1 MGITMPGITFIEG
14 LRAGL
19 LRAMEVDPSVILLG
33 EDILDPYG
41 GAFKVTKGL
50 STKFP
55 DRVFTT
61 PISEAS
67 IAGVAIGM
75 ALRGMRPIA
84 EFMFG
89 DFITLAADQIVNH
102 AAKFIGMYSDQTN
115 LSMVLRT
122 PVGGGRG
129 YGPTHSQS
137 LEKMFLG
144 LPLFHILAPSH
155 FVHPGEILKQAIS
168 GDYPALFLENK
179 LLYPELL
186 KLETQEGAI
195 TRTVHFDKHAYP
207 IVVLSNFSDNRKAD
221 IVIVAYGGTSR
232 LLELILNQLAE
243 EEIWITACLPVCLSP
258 LPIKQIQDMTE
269 GIGKIL
275 VIEEASPVFGWS
287 AEITAALYDA
297 HAGKLDGPI
306 LRVGAE
312 NTVIPASRP
321 LEEKVL
327 VSEEKIKSAV
337 FEVMGW

>member
-1 MGITMPGITFIEG
+1 VPGFTFLEG

-19 LRAMEVDPSVILLG
+19 LQVMEMDPNVVLLG

-41 GAFKVTKGL
+41 GAFKATKGL

-61 PISEAS
+61 PISEAA
-67 IAGVAIGM
+67 IAGVAVGM

-102 AAKFIGMYSDQTN
+102 AAKYVGMYSDQIK

-144 LPLFHILAPSH
+144 LPMFHILAPSH
-155 FVHPGEILKQAIS
+155 FVHPGEILAQAIS
-168 GDYPALFLENK
+168 GDYPTLFLENK

-186 KLETQEGAI
+186 EIETHMGAL
-195 TRTVHFDKHAYP
+195 TRTVSFDQHDYP
-207 IVVLSNFSDNRKAD
+207 VVMLSNFQDNRKAD
-221 IVIVAYGGTSR
+221 IAVITYGGNSR
-232 LLELILNQLAE
+232 LVGPILKQLAE

-258 LPIKQIQDMTE
+258 SPSNIIQEMTE
-269 GIGKIL
+269 GIGKIV
-275 VIEEASPVFGWS
+275 VIEEGSPLFGWS
-287 AEITAALYDA
+287 SEITAALYDV

-306 LRVGAE
+306 LRIGAE
-312 NTVIPASRP
+312 NSVIPASKP

-327 VSEEKIKSAV
+327 VSKEKIMSAMV
-337 FEVMGW
+337 EVMGW

>member
-1 MGITMPGITFIEG
+1 MPGLTFIQG
-14 LRAGL
+14 LRTGL
-19 LRAMEVDPSVILLG
+19 IQAMEMDPNVILLG

-50 STKFP
+50 STRFP

-67 IAGVAIGM
+67 IAGVTVGM
-75 ALRGMRPIA
+75 SLRGMRPIA

-102 AAKFIGMYSDQTN
+102 AAKYIGMYGDQMK
-115 LSMVLRT
+115 LPMVLRT

-144 LPLFHILAPSH
+144 LPMFHILAPTH
-155 FVHPGEILKQAIS
+155 FVHPGEILIQAIF
-168 GDYPALFLENK
+168 GGYPTLFLENK
-179 LLYPELL
+179 LLYPEYL
-186 KLETQEGAI
+186 KLDTQAGSV
-195 TRTVHFDKHAYP
+195 TRTVHFDKHNYP
-207 IVVLSNFSDNRKAD
+207 IVVLSNFSDNRKGD
-221 IVIVAYGGTSR
+221 IAIIAYGGMSR

-243 EEIWITACLPVCLSP
+243 EEIWTTVCLPVCLSP
-258 LPIKQIQDMTE
+258 FPMKQIQDLTE
-269 GIGKIL
+269 GIGRII
-275 VIEEASPVFGWS
+275 VIEEASPMFGWS
-287 AEITAALYDA
+287 SEVTASLYET

-306 LRVGAE
+306 LRIGAE
-312 NTVIPASRP
+312 NSVIPASKP

-327 VSEEKIKSAV
+327 VSRERILSAV
-337 FEVMGW
+337 FEVIAW

>member
-1 MGITMPGITFIEG
+1 MDSH
-14 LRAGL
+14 A
-19 LRAMEVDPSVILLG
+19 VLLG

-50 STKFP
+50 STRFP

-67 IAGVAIGM
+67 IAGLAVGM

-102 AAKFIGMYSDQTN
+102 AAKYIGMYSDQIK

-144 LPLFHILAPSH
+144 LPMFHVLAPSH
-155 FVHPGEILKQAIS
+155 FVHPGEILVQAIA
-168 GDYPALFLENK
+168 GGYPALYLENK

-186 KLETQEGAI
+186 KLEQQMGSI
-195 TRTVHFDKHAYP
+195 QRTVQFDKHNYP
-207 IVVLSNFSDNRKAD
+207 VVKLSNFSDNRKAD
-221 IVIVAYGGTSR
+221 IALVTYGGMSR
-232 LLELILNQLAE
+232 LLGPILNRLAE
-243 EEIWITACLPVCLSP
+243 EEIWATACLPVCLSP
-258 LPIKQIQDMTE
+258 LPVSLIQDMTE

-275 VIEEASPVFGWS
+275 VIEEASPMFGWS
-287 AEITAALYDA
+287 SEVTTALYEA
-297 HAGKLDGPI
+297 HAAKLDGPI
-306 LRVGAE
+306 LRVGAA
-312 NTVIPASRP
+312 NSVIPASKP

-327 VSEEKIKSAV
+327 VSEEKILSAIV
-337 FEVMGW
+337 EVMAW

>member
-1 MGITMPGITFIEG
+1 MDT
-14 LRAGL
+14 
-19 LRAMEVDPSVILLG
+19 DPNAILLG

-67 IAGVAIGM
+67 IAGVAVGM

-102 AAKFIGMYSDQTN
+102 AAKYIGMYSDQIK

-144 LPLFHILAPSH
+144 LPMFHIVAPSH
-155 FVHPGEILKQAIS
+155 FVHPGEVLVQAIS
-168 GDYPALFLENK
+168 GGYPTLFLENK
-179 LLYPELL
+179 LLYPEAL
-186 KLETQEGAI
+186 KLESQMGPI
-195 TRTVHFDKHAYP
+195 RRTAQIDEHNYP
-207 IVVLSNFSDNRKAD
+207 VISLSNFSDNRQAD
-221 IVIVAYGGTSR
+221 IAIVAYGGMSR
-232 LLELILNQLAE
+232 LVGQVLNRLAE
-243 EEIWITACLPVCLSP
+243 EEIWVTACLPTCLSP
-258 LPIKQIQDMTE
+258 LPINLIRDMTK
-269 GIGKIL
+269 GIRKIL
-275 VIEEASPVFGWS
+275 VIEEASPAFGWS
-287 AEITAALYDA
+287 SEVTAALYDA
-297 HAGKLDGPI
+297 YAGKLDGPI
-306 LRVGAE
+306 LRIGAADS
-312 NTVIPASRP
+312 VIPASKP

-327 VSEEKIKSAV
+327 VSEEKILSAV
-337 FEVMGW
+337 VEVMAW

>member
-1 MGITMPGITFIEG
+1 
-14 LRAGL
+14 
-19 LRAMEVDPSVILLG
+19 MERDSNAVLLG

-55 DRVFTT
+55 QRVFTT

-67 IAGVAIGM
+67 IAGLAVGM

-102 AAKFIGMYSDQTN
+102 AAKYIGMYNDQIK

-144 LPLFHILAPSH
+144 LPMFHILAPSH
-155 FVHPGEILKQAIS
+155 FVHPGEILVQAMS
-168 GDYPALFLENK
+168 EGYPTLYLENK
-179 LLYPELL
+179 LLYPEVL
-186 KLETQEGAI
+186 KLEQQFGVI
-195 TRTVHFDKHAYP
+195 NRTVYFDGHKYP
-207 IVVLSNFSDNRKAD
+207 VVALSNFPDNRKAD
-221 IVIVAYGGTSR
+221 VAIVAYGGTSR
-232 LLELILNQLAE
+232 LLGPILNKLAE
-243 EEIWITACLPVCLSP
+243 EEIWITACLPVLLSP
-258 LPIKQIQDMTE
+258 LPINLLRDMTE
-269 GIGKIL
+269 GIKRIL
-275 VIEEASPVFGWS
+275 VIEEASPAFGWGS
-287 AEITAALYDA
+287 EVTAALYDA

-306 LRVGAE
+306 QRIGAA
-312 NTVIPASRP
+312 NSVIPASKP

-327 VSEEKIKSAV
+327 VSEEKILSTV
-337 FEVMGW
+337 FEVMAW

>member
-1 MGITMPGITFIEG
+1 M
-14 LRAGL
+14 
-19 LRAMEVDPSVILLG
+19 DPHTVLLG

-41 GAFKVTKGL
+41 GAFKATKGL
-50 STKFP
+50 STNFP

-67 IAGVAIGM
+67 IAGLAVGM

-102 AAKFIGMYSDQTN
+102 AAKYIGMYSDQIQ

-144 LPLFHILAPSH
+144 LPMFHILAPSH
-155 FVHPGEILKQAIS
+155 FVHPGDVLVQAVT
-168 GDYPALFLENK
+168 GGYPTLYLENK
-179 LLYPELL
+179 LLYPESL
-186 KLETQEGAI
+186 KLEPQMGVI
-195 TRTVHFDKHAYP
+195 QRTVYFDEHKFP
-207 IVVLSNFSDNRKAD
+207 VVKLSNFSDNRKAD
-221 IVIVAYGGTSR
+221 IAIVTYGGMSR
-232 LLELILNQLAE
+232 LVGPILNRLAE
-243 EEIWITACLPVCLSP
+243 EEIWATACLPVCLSP
-258 LPIKQIQDMTE
+258 LPVHLIQDMTE

-287 AEITAALYDA
+287 SEVTTALYEA
-297 HAGKLDGPI
+297 HAGKLDRPI
-306 LRVGAE
+306 VRIGAA
-312 NTVIPASRP
+312 NSVIPASKP

-327 VSEEKIKSAV
+327 VSEEKILSAIV
-337 FEVMGW
+337 EVMA

>member
-1 MGITMPGITFIEG
+1 MDSN
-14 LRAGL
+14 A
-19 LRAMEVDPSVILLG
+19 VLLG

-55 DRVFTT
+55 QRVFTT

-67 IAGVAIGM
+67 IAGLAVGM

-102 AAKFIGMYSDQTN
+102 AAKYVGMYSDQIK

-144 LPLFHILAPSH
+144 LPMFHILAPSH
-155 FVHPGEILKQAIS
+155 FVHPGEILIQALS
-168 GDYPALFLENK
+168 GGYPTLYLENK

-186 KLETQEGAI
+186 KLEPQIGSI
-195 TRTVHFDKHAYP
+195 KRTVHFDEHHYP
-207 IVVLSNFSDNRKAD
+207 VVVLSNFPDERKAD
-221 IVIVAYGGTSR
+221 IGIVAYGGISR
-232 LLELILNQLAE
+232 LLGPVLNQLADE
-243 EEIWITACLPVCLSP
+243 EVWVTVCLPVSLSP
-258 LPIKQIQDMTE
+258 LPINLIQDMTE
-269 GIGKIL
+269 GINRIL
-275 VIEEASPVFGWS
+275 VIEESSPLFGWS
-287 AEITAALYDA
+287 SEVTAALYDA

-306 LRVGAE
+306 LRIGAE
-312 NTVIPASRP
+312 NSVIPASKP

-327 VSEEKIKSAV
+327 VSEEKILSAV
-337 FEVMGW
+337 FEVMAW

>member
-1 MGITMPGITFIEG
+1 
-14 LRAGL
+14 
-19 LRAMEVDPSVILLG
+19 MEKDPNAVLLG

-67 IAGVAIGM
+67 IAGLSVGM

-89 DFITLAADQIVNH
+89 DFVTLAADQIVNH
-102 AAKFIGMYSDQTN
+102 AAKYIGMYSDQIK

-144 LPLFHILAPSH
+144 LPMFHILAPSH
-155 FVHPGEILKQAIS
+155 FVHPGEILVQAIS
-168 GDYPALFLENK
+168 GGYPTLYLENK
-179 LLYPELL
+179 LLYPETL
-186 KLETQEGAI
+186 KLEGQMGVI
-195 TRTVHFDKHAYP
+195 HRTVQFDEHNYP
-207 IVVLSNFSDNRKAD
+207 VVALSNFPDNRKAD
-221 IVIVAYGGTSR
+221 IAIVAYGGISR
-232 LLELILNQLAE
+232 VLGSILNKLAE
-243 EEIWITACLPVCLSP
+243 EEIWITACLPVSLSP
-258 LPIKQIQDMTE
+258 LPINLIREMTA
-269 GIGKIL
+269 GVKKIL
-275 VIEEASPVFGWS
+275 VIEEASTLFGWS
-287 AEITAALYDA
+287 SEVTAALYEA

-306 LRVGAE
+306 LRIGAE
-312 NTVIPASRP
+312 SSVIPASKP

-327 VSEEKIKSAV
+327 VSEEKILSAV
-337 FEVMGW
+337 FEVMAW

>member
-1 MGITMPGITFIEG
+1 LEG

-19 LRAMEVDPSVILLG
+19 FQAMEMDPHAVLLG

-67 IAGVAIGM
+67 IAGLAVGM

-102 AAKFIGMYSDQTN
+102 AAKYIGMYSDQIK

-122 PVGGGRG
+122 AVGGGRG

-144 LPLFHILAPSH
+144 LPMFHVLAPSH
-155 FVHPGEILKQAIS
+155 FVHPGEVLVQAITA
-168 GDYPALFLENK
+168 GYPTLYLENK
-179 LLYPELL
+179 LLYPEPL
-186 KLETQEGAI
+186 KLEPQMGVLQ
-195 TRTVHFDKHAYP
+195 RTVYFDEHKFP
-207 IVVLSNFSDNRKAD
+207 VVKLSNFSDNRKAD
-221 IVIVAYGGTSR
+221 IAIVTYGGMSR
-232 LLELILNQLAE
+232 LIGPILNRLAE
-243 EEIWITACLPVCLSP
+243 EEIWATACLPVCLSP
-258 LPIKQIQDMTE
+258 LPVQLVQDMTE
-269 GIGKIL
+269 GIRKIL

-287 AEITAALYDA
+287 SEVTTALYEA

-306 LRVGAE
+306 LRIGAA
-312 NTVIPASRP
+312 NSVIPASKP

-327 VSEEKIKSAV
+327 VSEEKILSAIV
-337 FEVMGW
+337 EVMA

>member
-1 MGITMPGITFIEG
+1 
-14 LRAGL
+14 
-19 LRAMEVDPSVILLG
+19 MEKDSNAVVLG

-50 STKFP
+50 STNFP

-67 IAGVAIGM
+67 IAGLAVGM

-102 AAKFIGMYSDQTN
+102 AAKYIGMYSDQIK
-115 LSMVLRT
+115 LSLVLRT

-144 LPLFHILAPSH
+144 LPMFHILAPSH
-155 FVHPGEILKQAIS
+155 FVHPGEILAHAIS
-168 GDYPALFLENK
+168 TGYPTLYLENK
-179 LLYPELL
+179 LLYPEVL
-186 KLETQEGAI
+186 KLEQQDGAI
-195 TRTVHFDKHAYP
+195 HRTVYLDEHNYP
-207 IVVLSNFSDNRKAD
+207 VVALSNFPDNRKAD
-221 IVIVAYGGTSR
+221 IAVITYGGISR
-232 LLELILNQLAE
+232 LLGSILNKLAE
-243 EEIWITACLPVCLSP
+243 EEIWVTACLPVSLSP
-258 LPIKQIQDMTE
+258 LPIHLIRSLTE
-269 GIGKIL
+269 GIKKIL
-275 VIEEASPVFGWS
+275 VIEESSPAFGWGS
-287 AEITAALYDA
+287 EVTSALYDA

-306 LRVGAE
+306 LRMGAA
-312 NTVIPASRP
+312 NSVIPASKP

-327 VSEEKIKSAV
+327 VSEEKILSTV
-337 FEVMGW
+337 FEVMAW

>member
-1 MGITMPGITFIEG
+1 MPGLTFLEG

-19 LRAMEVDPSVILLG
+19 FQVMETDPNAIVLG

-67 IAGVAIGM
+67 IAGVSVGM
-75 ALRGMRPIA
+75 ALRGMHPIA

-89 DFITLAADQIVNH
+89 DFVTLAADQIVNH
-102 AAKFIGMYSDQTN
+102 AAKYIGMYSDQIK

-144 LPLFHILAPSH
+144 LPMFHILAPSH
-155 FVHPGEILKQAIS
+155 FVHPGEVLIQAIS
-168 GDYPALFLENK
+168 GGYPTLYLENK
-179 LLYPELL
+179 LLYTELL
-186 KLETQEGAI
+186 KLEPQIGSI
-195 TRTVHFDKHAYP
+195 YRTVYFDEHNYP
-207 IVVLSNFSDNRKAD
+207 VVVLSNFPDDRQAD
-221 IVIVAYGGTSR
+221 IAMVTYGGNSR
-232 LLELILNQLAE
+232 LVEPILNKLAE
-243 EEIWITACLPVCLSP
+243 EEVWIKACLPVCLSP
-258 LPIKQIQDMTE
+258 LPLNLIQHVTK
-269 GIGKIL
+269 GTGKIL
-275 VIEEASPVFGWS
+275 VIEEASPMFGWS
-287 AEITAALYDA
+287 SEVTAALYDA
-297 HAGKLDGPI
+297 HAGNLDGPI
-306 LRVGAE
+306 LRLGAE
-312 NTVIPASRP
+312 NSVIPASKP

-327 VSEEKIKSAV
+327 VSEEKILSAV
-337 FEVMGW
+337 FEVMEW